1 MWRLLGYLFDLIIA
15 VVVGRLLSRSLP
27 QVFGGPRQEPPRP
40 GQPGPS
46 RGPATRGG
54 HMVRD
59 PVCGMFVSTELSHR
73 LNEGG
78 ETLHFCSEE
87 CLERYQKAEARR

>member
-15 VVVGRLLSRSLP
+15 VVVGRLLSRTLP
-27 QVFGGPRQEPPRP
+27 QVFDPPHQRPPRP

-46 RGPATRGG
+46 RGPETRRG

-87 CLERYQKAEARR
+87 CLERYQKAEARK